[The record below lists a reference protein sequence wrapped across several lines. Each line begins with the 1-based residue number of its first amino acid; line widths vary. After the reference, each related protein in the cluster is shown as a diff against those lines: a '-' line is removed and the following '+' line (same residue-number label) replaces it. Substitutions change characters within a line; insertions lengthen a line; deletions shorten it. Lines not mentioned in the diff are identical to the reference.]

1 MTHPVLPFMV
11 VSIKCSLKYELGF
24 STCNCNVSR
33 QKQQLIKNFVEQK
46 YYKNS
51 EIFLESLNHSFI
63 PLAGFFDYLLMFWL
77 HRHLLAKKAL
87 NSKQSAK
94 GHEIIIW
101 EILRRSGN
109 FRVFLNMKN
118 MVWFEFFFSF
128 TAIISVLFSAAMLI
142 QICI

>member
-1 MTHPVLPFMV
+1 MTHPVYPFMV

-33 QKQQLIKNFVEQK
+33 QKQQLIKNFVDQN

-51 EIFLESLNHSFI
+51 QIFSESLNH
-63 PLAGFFDYLLMFWL
+63 LAGFFDICLFWL

-94 GHEIIIW
+94 GHERIIW